1 MGIDKEKLI
10 WTVLFAVEMLIVII
24 GNSLAIAV
32 FWKQRSTLKR
42 TCYLLINLS
51 VADFLVGI
59 GEIGNLAHNITSL
72 IKSKPGSWDNIVVLD
87 IISALASL
95 AFLTLISMER
105 LYAVARPFQHRAT
118 TMRVYIYF
126 IAVAWSVPGLEAI
139 IYMCSFGFEIISK
152 KIATL
157 IGASYVALCLVII
170 SCSYLTI
177 WKYKRNVDPR
187 IPIDR
192 REQNKKLAMTLFIV
206 SFVSVLSW
214 LPISVSYMISFV
226 VDGADRLKKSLH
238 HTGRFLMLTNS
249 IVNPVVYYAR
259 MPEFRRHL
267 RNIIGR
273 QKTPKEQQDRQIQ
286 NILKG
291 EVSIPVLLSVS
302 SLNTAF

>member
-1 MGIDKEKLI
+1 
-10 WTVLFAVEMLIVII
+10 MLVVII
-24 GNSLAIAV
+24 GNSLAIVV
-32 FWKQRSTLKR
+32 FWKQRSLKR
-42 TCYLLINLS
+42 TCYLLLNLS

-72 IKSKPGSWDNIVVLD
+72 IKSKPGNWDNIVVLD
-87 IISALASL
+87 VISALASL

-118 TMRVYIYF
+118 TTRVYIYF
-126 IAVAWSVPGLEAI
+126 IAVAWSVPGSEAI

-157 IGASYVALCLVII
+157 IGASYVTLCLVLI
-170 SCSYLTI
+170 SCSYLAI
-177 WKYKRNVDPR
+177 WKSKRNMDPR

-192 REQNKKLAMTLFIV
+192 REQNKRLAITLFIV
-206 SFVSVLSW
+206 SFVSVLTW
-214 LPISVSYMISFV
+214 LPLSVSYMISFV
-226 VDGADRLKKSLH
+226 VHGADRLKKSLH

-267 RNIIGR
+267 RNIIIR
-273 QKTPKEQQDRQIQ
+273 QKPPKEQRGRQIQ
-286 NILKG
+286 NKSIG
-291 EVSIPVLLSVS
+291 EVSVPVLLSVS
-302 SLNTAF
+302 TLNTAF